1 MPATLNLYRLKIWLV
16 GAHAQPMSK
25 LHRII
30 DISGNATFTDLHVL
44 IFDAFDREDDHLYR
58 FLLTHKE
65 KMKKGESIFACKESV
80 EREIMVASSR
90 LNEEE
95 PAANDL
101 IEHLADEYTLDDA
114 QLKEKD
120 TIYYWFDFGDDW
132 IHRIRVEKIRL
143 VASPNP
149 EDSEVWIGYIDKKVG
164 TSPPQYDEN
173 SVWDEDGGATRSLK
187 MFALLMELASPN
199 ATPVMWEEIEEAG
212 LAKVLLQQKL
222 IEPRNA
228 IDPTVHLTAEGRASG
243 EMLLQMQEMAKSGM
257 TPNE

>member
-1 MPATLNLYRLKIWLV
+1 MPSLK
-16 GAHAQPMSK
+16 K
-25 LHRII
+25 
-30 DISGNATFTDLHVL
+30 
-44 IFDAFDREDDHLYR
+44 
-58 FLLTHKE
+58 
-65 KMKKGESIFACKESV
+65 
-80 EREIMVASSR
+80 
-90 LNEEE
+90 
-95 PAANDL
+95 
-101 IEHLADEYTLDDA
+101 
-114 QLKEKD
+114 KD